1 VGLLRPRLLT
11 AALLGAIVAGALA
24 AGAPVAGAP
33 AADAPAADA
42 PSPVVVHFIEPAP
55 PALLQGPTRIVLEA
69 STTPEA
75 RIVSVTLYLDAQVLT
90 IFDKPPY
97 AVTWDAGPV
106 FGGRRLRAVAIDSL
120 GRAAEAVLLA
130 RRIPIGQVE
139 EVRLVNVYAAVRD
152 ARGRPALDLGRDDF
166 TVLEDGVPQ
175 TLTHFSAARTPIT
188 IALLIDA
195 SNSMRLGD
203 RIAYARKGAEDFVD
217 AVEPGDRL
225 LVFWFDDTL
234 HGDTAPV
241 TDRGAAKE
249 RIRDIAPGGGTALY
263 DALHTT
269 ATRLRAIDGRRAIVL
284 LSDGRDQALTE
295 NEPGSLHLFEEAL
308 ETAHRSEASIYAIG
322 LGRHLDR
329 ETDLSG
335 SRSVRNLLETFA
347 RQTGGRAWFP
357 DRAGDL
363 GEVYR
368 RIADDLRQQ
377 YTLGYVSTNNARDGR
392 WRRIAVQVARP
403 GLAVEA
409 RAGYYAPGPGAP

>member
-1 VGLLRPRLLT
+1 
-11 AALLGAIVAGALA
+11 VAGALA
-24 AGAPVAGAP
+24 TGSP
-33 AADAPAADA
+33 AADAPAANA
-42 PSPVVVHFIEPAP
+42 PSPVAVRFIEPAP
-55 PALLQGPTRIVLEA
+55 PALLQGPTRIVVEA
-69 STTPEA
+69 STAADA
-75 RIVSVTLYLDAQVLT
+75 RIVTVTLYVDKQVLT
-90 IFDKPPY
+90 IFEKPPY

-106 FGGRRLRAVAIDSL
+106 FGGRRLRAVAVDSL
-120 GRAAEAVLLA
+120 GRSAEAVLMA

-139 EVRLVNVYAAVRD
+139 QVRLVNVYTAVRD

-175 TLTHFSAARTPIT
+175 TLTHFSSARTPIT
-188 IALLIDA
+188 IALLVDA

-203 RIAYARKGAEDFVD
+203 RIAHARKGAEDFVD
-217 AVEPGDRL
+217 AVEPDDRL
-225 LVFWFDDTL
+225 MVFWFDDTL

-241 TDRGAAKE
+241 TDRGAIKA
-249 RIRDIAPGGGTALY
+249 RIRGITPGGGTALY
-263 DALHTT
+263 DALYAT
-269 ATRLRAIDGRRAIVL
+269 ATRLGGIDGRRAIVL

-308 ETAHRSEASIYAIG
+308 EIAHRSEAAIYAIG

-335 SRSVRNLLETFA
+335 SRTVRDLLETFA

-357 DRAGDL
+357 ERAGDL

-368 RIADDLRQQ
+368 SIADDLRQQ
-377 YTLGYVSTNNARDGR
+377 YTLGYVSTNTARDGR
-392 WRRIAVQVARP
+392 WRRIAVQVVRP

>member
-1 VGLLRPRLLT
+1 VGLLRARLLT
-11 AALLGAIVAGALA
+11 AALLAGLVATALA
-24 AGAPVAGAP
+24 AVPP
-33 AADAPAADA
+33 AADAPAVDPAA
-42 PSPVVVHFIEPAP
+42 PVSVRFVEPAP

-69 STTPEA
+69 STTGDA
-75 RIVSVTLYLDAQVLT
+75 HLVTVTLYVDNQVLT
-90 IFDKPPY
+90 IFEKPPY
-97 AVTWDAGPV
+97 AVTWDAGQV
-106 FGGRRLRAVAIDSL
+106 FGGRRLRAVAVDSL
-120 GRAAEAVLLA
+120 GRSAEAVLLA

-139 EVRLVNVYAAVRD
+139 QVRLVNVYAAVRE
-152 ARGRPALDLGRDDF
+152 ARGRPVLDLVRDDF

-175 TLTHFSAARTPIT
+175 TLTHFSTARTPIT

-203 RIAYARKGAEDFVD
+203 RIAYARKGAEEFVD

-225 LVFWFDDTL
+225 MVFWFDDTL
-234 HGDTAPV
+234 HGDVAPV
-241 TDRGAAKE
+241 TDRGDVKE
-249 RIRDIAPGGGTALY
+249 RIRAIAPGGGTALY
-263 DALHTT
+263 DALYTT
-269 ATRLRAIDGRRAIVL
+269 AMRLRDIDGRRAIVL

-308 ETAHRSEASIYAIG
+308 ETAHHSEAAIYAIG

-335 SRSVRNLLETFA
+335 SRTVRDLLETFA

-357 DRAGDL
+357 ERAGDL

-368 RIADDLRQQ
+368 SIALDLRQQ
-377 YTLGYVSTNNARDGR
+377 YTLGYVSTNSARDGG
-392 WRRIAVQVARP
+392 WRRIAVRVARP
-403 GLAVEA
+403 GLAVQA

>member
-1 VGLLRPRLLT
+1 M
-11 AALLGAIVAGALA
+11 ALA
-24 AGAPVAGAP
+24 CLAPAAGEPEAGAP
-33 AADAPAADA
+33 ATEAPPTDAL
-42 PSPVVVHFIEPAP
+42 SPVAVRFVEPAP

-69 STTPEA
+69 STTADA
-75 RIVSVTLYLDAQVLT
+75 RIVTVTLYVDKQVLT
-90 IFDKPPY
+90 IFEKPPY
-97 AVTWDAGPV
+97 AVTWDAGQV
-106 FGGRRLRAVAIDSL
+106 FGGRRLRAVAVDSL
-120 GRAAEAVLLA
+120 GRNAEAVLMA

-139 EVRLVNVYAAVRD
+139 QVRLVNVYAAVRD

-166 TVLEDGVPQ
+166 TLLEDGVPQ

-195 SNSMRLGD
+195 SNSMRLGE
-203 RIAYARKGAEDFVD
+203 RIAHARKGAEDFVD

-225 LVFWFDDTL
+225 MVFWFDDTL
-234 HGDTAPV
+234 HGDTTPV
-241 TDRGAAKE
+241 TDRGAARE
-249 RIRDIAPGGGTALY
+249 RIRGIAPGGGTALY
-263 DALHTT
+263 DALYTT
-269 ATRLRAIDGRRAIVL
+269 ATRLRDIDGRRAIVL

-308 ETAHRSEASIYAIG
+308 ETAHRSEAAIYAIG

-335 SRSVRNLLETFA
+335 SRSVRDLLETFA

-377 YTLGYVSTNNARDGR
+377 YTLGYVSSNSTRDGR

-403 GLAVEA
+403 GLAVDA
-409 RAGYYAPGPGAP
+409 RAGYYAPGPGTP

>member
-1 VGLLRPRLLT
+1 MGLLRPRLLT
-11 AALLGAIVAGALA
+11 VALFAGIVAGARA
-24 AGAPVAGAP
+24 AGEPETVAPTAG
-33 AADAPAADA
+33 A
-42 PSPVVVHFIEPAP
+42 PSPVAVRFVEPAP
-55 PALLQGPTRIVLEA
+55 PALLQGPTRIVIEA
-69 STTPEA
+69 STGADA
-75 RIVSVTLYLDAQVLT
+75 RIVSVTLYADDRVLT
-90 IFDKPPY
+90 IFEKPPY

-152 ARGRPALDLGRDDF
+152 GRGRPALDLGRDDF
-166 TVLEDGVPQ
+166 AVLEDGVPQ
-175 TLTHFSAARTPIT
+175 ALTHFSAARAPIT

-203 RIAYARKGAEDFVD
+203 RIAHARRGAEDFVD
-217 AVEPGDRL
+217 AVETADRL
-225 LVFWFDDTL
+225 LVLWFDDTL
-234 HGDTAPV
+234 HGDAAPV
-241 TDRGAAKE
+241 ADRGAAKD
-249 RIRDIAPGGGTALY
+249 RIRGIAPGGGTALY
-263 DALHTT
+263 DALFAV
-269 ATRLRAIDGRRAIVL
+269 ATRLRALDGRRAIVL

-308 ETAHRSEASIYAIG
+308 ETAHRSEAAIYAIG

-329 ETDLSG
+329 ETDLTG
-335 SRSVRNLLETFA
+335 SRSVRDILETFA

-357 DRAGDL
+357 ERAGDL
-363 GEVYR
+363 GEVYK
-368 RIADDLRQQ
+368 RIAEDLRQQ
-377 YTLGYVSTNNARDGR
+377 YTLGYVSTNAARDGR

-403 GLAVEA
+403 GLVVEA